1 MNTEMK
7 KKGRPPPPPPSAVS
21 IPAPPPPPSAVPPSA
36 SVDVSVQP
44 LDPST
49 AQTAKAR
56 ALHCI
61 TAIKSATGDSIGL
74 AGALQELSDE
84 DVVKMP
90 PALGG
95 TQTMRVNIRVARLG
109 EWCGQ
114 QGLPTTDAA
123 HLREDMRC
131 FYNDKYNENEPL
143 EQLLNYRTMGE
154 IPQGLIPCIQ
164 LEKYLDF
171 WAAAAVEDPSN
182 VASPAAA
189 SEQPS
194 LSMDE
199 IAASVDAWK
208 RDRHLPWTSAFWGP
222 GGSGERCSVM

>member
-1 MNTEMK
+1 MK
-7 KKGRPPPPPPSAVS
+7 KKGTPPPSSPPSAVS
-21 IPAPPPPPSAVPPSA
+21 VPPSA

-49 AQTAKAR
+49 AETAKAR
-56 ALHCI
+56 ALRCI
-61 TAIKSATGDSIGL
+61 TAIKAATGDGIGL
-74 AGALQELSDE
+74 AGALQELCDE

-109 EWCGQ
+109 EWCDQ

-131 FYNDKYNENEPL
+131 FYNDKYNESEPM
-143 EQLLNYRTMGE
+143 EQLLDYRTMGE
-154 IPQGLIPCIQ
+154 ISQGLIPCIQ

-171 WAAAAVEDPSN
+171 WAAAAAPEGPVN

-189 SEQPS
+189 PERPS

-199 IAASVDAWK
+199 ITASVDAWK
-208 RDRHLPWTSAFWGP
+208 RDRHLPWTSGFWGP
-222 GGSGERCSVM
+222 GGSGEKCIVM